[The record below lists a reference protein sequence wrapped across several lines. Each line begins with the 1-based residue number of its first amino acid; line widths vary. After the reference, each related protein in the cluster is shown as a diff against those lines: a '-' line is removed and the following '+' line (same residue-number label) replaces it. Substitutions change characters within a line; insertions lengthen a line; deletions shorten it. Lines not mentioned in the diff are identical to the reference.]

1 MEKNQKHQ
9 LEVSYKSFVASF
21 HFSHINCTIENNMGS
36 IQTNMPLE
44 ETNGS
49 KAHSDGAIHSNGT
62 SQTSPVNLTPDSGSD
77 FELAGISDDIPVAIC
92 GMAVRLPGGLAT
104 PQDFWDFLI
113 SKGDARGR
121 VPNSRYNISAYHS
134 TSGRPG
140 TIATEYGYFLDES
153 VKLGSLDASRFSL
166 SRAELEFAGPEQR
179 LMLEVVREAL
189 DDAGEVDFRVRSP
202 LLLSNWKCSQLQTQ
216 GSVTGCYMGSYGEDW
231 LEMQNRDHQ
240 QTGVNRVD
248 GYSDFMLSSRVSYE
262 MDLRGPT

>member
-1 MEKNQKHQ
+1 MEENQKYQ
-9 LEVSYKSFVASF
+9 LEVSYKSLLSSF

-36 IQTNMPLE
+36 IQTNLPVE

-49 KAHSDGAIHSNGT
+49 KTHLNGAIQSNGT
-62 SQTSPVNLTPDSGSD
+62 SEITPVNLTPDSGSD
-77 FELAGISDDIPVAIC
+77 FELAGMWDDVPVAIC
-92 GMAVRLPGGLAT
+92 GMAVRLPGGLT
-104 PQDFWDFLI
+104 SPQDFWDFLI

-202 LLLSNWKCSQLQTQ
+202 FLLSDMKMLTTPN
-216 GSVTGCYMGSYGEDW
+216 TG
-231 LEMQNRDHQ
+231 
-240 QTGVNRVD
+240 
-248 GYSDFMLSSRVSYE
+248 
-262 MDLRGPT
+262 